1 VGEELTT
8 GLLKVTCR
16 EHYYADDYATCI
28 CALEEMCE
36 GMKKLEL
43 NVVLGDSFSHVRS
56 EPLHSEVSTTLPLP
70 LISKGQTYVL
80 DICLDYFYCK
90 NPFLLDVQRNWG
102 GQLAIALHNIAVSA
116 DFRNSSEP
124 VDRSVVDS
132 FNDNLRSIL
141 CSFQRGEQIDE
152 DTSGSN
158 TAEKNAVIA
167 AFNALRT
174 ASERSKAAEKVLEIL
189 DVLVLPDSEF
199 GSSCLEGRS
208 ANFRWDREL
217 EAAKLESMLL
227 TMTSKQLPTA
237 ITIARSTVDEFCPSD
252 ICDECEQM
260 CLDVLQRIWP
270 DDSLLIYYAYK
281 NKDDD
286 SNL

>member
-1 VGEELTT
+1 MGEESTT

-28 CALEEMCE
+28 CAPEDMRE

-56 EPLHSEVSTTLPLP
+56 EPLHSELSTTLPPP
-70 LISKGQTYVL
+70 LISKGQPYVL
-80 DICLDYFYCK
+80 DICLDYFSCK

-102 GQLAIALHNIAVSA
+102 GQLARALHHFAVSA

-141 CSFQRGEQIDE
+141 CSFQRGEQMEE
-152 DTSGSN
+152 DNGSGRN
-158 TAEKNAVIA
+158 AAEKNAVIA

-174 ASERSKAAEKVLEIL
+174 PSERSKAAEKVLEIL

-208 ANFRWDREL
+208 ANFRWDQKL

-270 DDSLLIYYAYK
+270 DESLLINCAYK
-281 NKDDD
+281 NKDED
-286 SNL
+286 SN